1 MEGLSIR
8 LSDILSAEA
17 VEALIDF
24 LSNLERIAKA
34 FSSSLDLLNTMRVGE
49 ARVQLA
55 EVLKLEE
62 KGRDL
67 RTRLEELIVSSR
79 LEPSLKEDLLNFVIK
94 ADAIGDHVKEAA
106 RELTILPI
114 LEIPV
119 EIRNG
124 IVELSKLSITALQQ
138 LISAAKKTMEGNN
151 VKALEDIKL
160 INKYEE
166 RADQVDL
173 ANRGLLLTLADKLR
187 PVTMS
192 ILIHDLNKD
201 LEESVDACQVA
212 GEYLKLIILTWL
224 A

>member
-1 MEGLSIR
+1 LEGLNIR

-17 VEALIDF
+17 IKTLIDF
-24 LSNLERIAKA
+24 LSNLEKIAKT

-62 KGRDL
+62 KGKEL
-67 RTRLEELIVSSR
+67 RTRLEELIISLR

-94 ADAIGDHVKEAA
+94 ADAIGDRVKEAA

-124 IVELSKLSITALQQ
+124 IIELSKLSITALQQ
-138 LISAAKKTMEGNN
+138 LISAAKKTMEGDN

-187 PVTMS
+187 PITMS

-201 LEESVDACQVA
+201 LEDSVDACQVA

-224 A
+224 V

>member
-1 MEGLSIR
+1 MEGLNIR
-8 LSDILSAEA
+8 LSDIFSDEA
-17 VEALIDF
+17 IKTLIDF
-24 LSNLERIAKA
+24 LSNLEKIAKS

-62 KGRDL
+62 RGKEI

-94 ADAIGDHVKEAA
+94 ADAIGDRIKEAA

-114 LEIPV
+114 LEIPA

-124 IVELSKLSITALQQ
+124 IIELSKLSITALQQ
-138 LISAAKKTMEGNN
+138 LVMAAKKTMEGDNA
-151 VKALEDIKL
+151 KALEDVKM

-166 RADQVDL
+166 RADQIDL
-173 ANRGLLLTLADKLR
+173 ANRGLLITLSDRLK
-187 PVTMS
+187 PVTMA

-201 LEESVDACQVA
+201 LEDSVDACQVA

-224 A
+224 V

>member
-1 MEGLSIR
+1 MSIR

>member
-1 MEGLSIR
+1 LEGLSIR

-17 VEALIDF
+17 IETLIDF

-34 FSSSLDLLNTMRVGE
+34 FSCSLDLLNTMRVGE

-114 LEIPV
+114 LEIPA

-124 IVELSKLSITALQQ
+124 IVELSKLSITALHQ
-138 LISAAKKTMEGNN
+138 LISVAKKTMEGDN
-151 VKALEDIKL
+151 VRALEDIKL

-224 A
+224 V

>member
-1 MEGLSIR
+1 MEGLNIR

-17 VEALIDF
+17 IKTLIDF
-24 LSNLERIAKA
+24 LSNLEKIAKT

-62 KGRDL
+62 KGKEL
-67 RTRLEELIVSSR
+67 RTRLEELIISLR

-94 ADAIGDHVKEAA
+94 ADAIGDRVKEAA

-124 IVELSKLSITALQQ
+124 IIELSKLSITALQQ
-138 LISAAKKTMEGNN
+138 LISAAKKTMEGDN

-187 PVTMS
+187 PITMS

-201 LEESVDACQVA
+201 LEDSVDACQVA

-224 A
+224 V

>member
-1 MEGLSIR
+1 LEGLNIR
-8 LSDILSAEA
+8 LSDIFSDEA
-17 VEALIDF
+17 IKTLIDF
-24 LSNLERIAKA
+24 LSNLEKIAKS

-62 KGRDL
+62 RGKEI

-94 ADAIGDHVKEAA
+94 ADAIGDRIKEAA

-114 LEIPV
+114 LEIPA

-124 IVELSKLSITALQQ
+124 IIELSKLSITALQQ
-138 LISAAKKTMEGNN
+138 LVMAAKKTMEGDNA
-151 VKALEDIKL
+151 KALEDVKM

-166 RADQVDL
+166 RADQIDL
-173 ANRGLLLTLADKLR
+173 ANRGLLITLSDRLK
-187 PVTMS
+187 PVTMA

-201 LEESVDACQVA
+201 LEDSVDACQVA

-224 A
+224 V

>member
-1 MEGLSIR
+1 LEGLSIR